1 MLSYR
6 HAFHAGNHADV
17 LKHLVL
23 MLCIEHMNSKD
34 KPYTLIDSHAGA
46 GFYALDAEHAKR
58 TGEFVEGIGRLWQRT
73 DLPPPLAEYVAL
85 VRGINGGSG
94 LRRYPGSPRIA
105 SLLTRDNAQVRDSLR
120 LCELH
125 STDFALLRRQFKDA
139 GRRVMLEQADGFEV
153 LKAALPPPSRRGLV
167 LIDPS
172 YEIKSDYMKVAAAI
186 KDGLKRFA
194 TGTYLVW
201 HPMLPTIEANNL
213 PDKLK
218 KSGASHWL
226 HATLERTRRGDQGT
240 RHARQRHVRRQSALD
255 AGGGAGG
262 MPALPRQRAGPGRWG
277 RLAHRPVRAGREE
290 RLKPGPLQP
299 WSSARSRKNSSAS
312 GLASAST
319 FFTAAPCTTL
329 RTASST
335 ILPLLVRGMSATCRI
350 FAGTWRGV
358 VLSRITCL
366 MRFSSASSS
375 VSPSRSLTN
384 STTRTSPLLPGGQ
397 SWPMTIDSTTSVSFS
412 T

>member
-194 TGTYLVW
+194 TGMYLVW

-226 HATLERTRRGDQGT
+226 HATL
-240 RHARQRHVRRQSALD
+240 S
-255 AGGGAGG
+255 
-262 MPALPRQRAGPGRWG
+262 
-277 RLAHRPVRAGREE
+277 VRA
-290 RLKPGPLQP
+290 
-299 WSSARSRKNSSAS
+299 
-312 GLASAST
+312 
-319 FFTAAPCTTL
+319 AATKG
-329 RTASST
+329 
-335 ILPLLVRGMSATCRI
+335 RGMHGSGMFVVNPPWTLAAALEECLPYLARVLALEAGADWRI
-350 FAGTWRGV
+350 DQFEQGARK
-358 VLSRITCL
+358 
-366 MRFSSASSS
+366 
-375 VSPSRSLTN
+375 
-384 STTRTSPLLPGGQ
+384 
-397 SWPMTIDSTTSVSFS
+397 D
-412 T
+412 